1 MKALICYNPKSGTQK
16 VGKHLDYIK
25 KRLSE
30 KYDNIDVYTTT
41 GPKSL
46 VTHLEENAKNYDMIL
61 ISGGDGTFNETI
73 TGIMK
78 QESRPAIAYIP
89 GGTCNDLAHTL
100 KLKKNIKK
108 AMNIIL
114 NGSIVKMDIGAC
126 NDKYFGYVFG
136 VGKFI
141 DISYTTP
148 HLMKKRLGKVAYL
161 IYGAK
166 ELVTR
171 KKFHLNLKFNG
182 IEKEGDYYVALCL
195 NSDHLSG
202 FKLLHR
208 KLEILNDGQFKLTL
222 IPAKGLTSFPRL
234 LVFAFRGEKAFKRYG
249 IESYLVSDVE
259 ILANEDMSFN
269 TDGEHAFTSNSCH
282 LRVLKEAVNII
293 VPQKTKEKYFPKVD

>member
-16 VGKHLDYIK
+16 VGKKLEYINR
-25 KRLSE
+25 RLSE
-30 KYDNIDVYTTT
+30 KYDVIDVYTTT

-46 VTHLEENAKNYDMIL
+46 VSYLEENAKNYDMVL

-73 TGIMK
+73 SGILK

-89 GGTCNDLAHTL
+89 GGTCNDLAHTF

-108 AMNIIL
+108 ALNIIL
-114 NGSIVKMDIGAC
+114 NGEVVKMDIGAC

-171 KKFHLNLKFNG
+171 KKFHLKLKFNG

-208 KLEILNDGQFKLTL
+208 HKEILNDGLFKLTL

-234 LVFAFRGEKAFKRYG
+234 LIFAFRGEKAFKRYG
-249 IESYLVSDVE
+249 IESYLVEDVE
-259 ILANEDMSFN
+259 INASEDMSFN